1 MSTLRVAALQH
12 EIVWND
18 RDANFAHLEPMVAA
32 AAGAG
37 AGLVL
42 CTETFS
48 TGFVVDGGLTG
59 EPEGGPSSTFLAEQ
73 AARHGIWVGG
83 SCAEV
88 PVGSD
93 DRRPFNTFVL
103 AGPSGDSYRYR
114 KIHPFT
120 HAGEDQHFRA
130 GNELITVE
138 IGGLRCTPLVCYDL
152 RFADEFWTTARG
164 TDAYL
169 VVANWPAKRRIHWQV
184 LLQARAIE
192 NQAYVVG
199 VNRVGSGGGSD
210 YTGDSRIIDSQ
221 GEILASAALGETML
235 IADLSAE
242 HVADS
247 REHFRFLQDRRTG

>member
-1 MSTLRVAALQH
+1 MTSLRLAALQH
-12 EIVWND
+12 DITWND
-18 RDANFAHLEPMVAA
+18 RDANFAHLQPMVAA

-37 AGLVL
+37 AELVL

-48 TGFVVDGGLTG
+48 TGFVVDGDLAG

-83 SCAEV
+83 SCAEI
-88 PVGSD
+88 PAGSD

-103 AGPSGDSYRYR
+103 ASPSGESYRYR

-130 GNELITVE
+130 GSELITVE
-138 IGGLRCTPLVCYDL
+138 INGLRCTPLVCYDL
-152 RFADEFWTTARG
+152 RFADEFWSTARD

-169 VVANWPAKRRIHWQV
+169 VVANWPSKRRVHWQV

-192 NQAYVVG
+192 NQSYVVG
-199 VNRVGSGGGSD
+199 VNRVGSGGGSA

-235 IADLSAE
+235 IADLSTD
-242 HVADS
+242 HVADT